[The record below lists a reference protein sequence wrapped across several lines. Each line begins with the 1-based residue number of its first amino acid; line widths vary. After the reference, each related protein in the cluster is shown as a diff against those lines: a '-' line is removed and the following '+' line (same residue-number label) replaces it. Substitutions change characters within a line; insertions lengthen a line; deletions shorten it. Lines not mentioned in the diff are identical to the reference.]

1 MAGDLY
7 GHALAHAWGG
17 SRGIRVSRTQ
27 IRIDTIVTLDL
38 KLIYRII
45 PSFSRDWG
53 IPSVF
58 TMEDPVM
65 SNSSLGHTPS
75 GQRWEFDSSVTTV
88 FDDMLRRS
96 IPQYEVMRHAVTGLA
111 MRYVKPNTDVLDLGC
126 SLGEALAPLIDRFG
140 ADCRYLGVEVSGPM
154 LEGARSRFKHLLDT
168 GVVQIL
174 DLDLRTGFP
183 KASASVILS
192 VLTLQFTP
200 MEHRLRILE
209 DVHSSLLPG
218 GAFILVEKV
227 IGATAPLDRSF
238 VELYYDFKSSSG
250 YTREEIERKRLSLE
264 GVLVPVT
271 AHWNEELLRTVGF
284 RQVDCFWR
292 WMNFAG
298 WIAVKS

>member
-1 MAGDLY
+1 MTSD
-7 GHALAHAWGG
+7 
-17 SRGIRVSRTQ
+17 
-27 IRIDTIVTLDL
+27 
-38 KLIYRII
+38 
-45 PSFSRDWG
+45 
-53 IPSVF
+53 
-58 TMEDPVM
+58 
-65 SNSSLGHTPS
+65 SSLGHTPS
-75 GQRWEFDSSVTTV
+75 GQRWEFDKTVATV

-96 IPQYEVMRHAVTGLA
+96 IPQYEVMRHAVTELA
-111 MRYVKPNTDVLDLGC
+111 TRYVKPRTDVLDLGC
-126 SLGEALAPLIDRFG
+126 SLGEALAPLVDRFG

-154 LEGARSRFKHLLDT
+154 LEACRSRFKPLIDA
-168 GVVQIL
+168 GVVKIL

-183 KASASVILS
+183 KASASLILS

-209 DVHSSLLPG
+209 EAHASLLPG

-227 IGATAPLDRSF
+227 IGAAAPLDRHF
-238 VELYYDFKSSSG
+238 VELYYEFKSSSG

-271 AHWNEELLRTVGF
+271 AHWNEELLKTVGF

>member
-1 MAGDLY
+1 
-7 GHALAHAWGG
+7 
-17 SRGIRVSRTQ
+17 
-27 IRIDTIVTLDL
+27 
-38 KLIYRII
+38 
-45 PSFSRDWG
+45 
-53 IPSVF
+53 
-58 TMEDPVM
+58 MEGPVM

-154 LEGARSRFKHLLDT
+154 LEGARSRFKPLLDT

-183 KASASVILS
+183 KVSASVILS
-192 VLTLQFTP
+192 VLTIQFTP

-227 IGATAPLDRSF
+227 IGATAPLDRNF

-284 RQVDCFWR
+284 RQIDCFWR

>member
-1 MAGDLY
+1 MG
-7 GHALAHAWGG
+7 
-17 SRGIRVSRTQ
+17 
-27 IRIDTIVTLDL
+27 
-38 KLIYRII
+38 
-45 PSFSRDWG
+45 
-53 IPSVF
+53 
-58 TMEDPVM
+58 
-65 SNSSLGHTPS
+65 NSSLGHLPS
-75 GQRWEFDSSVTTV
+75 GRHWEFDTSVAAV

-96 IPQYEVMRHAVTGLA
+96 IPQYEVMRHAVTELA
-111 MRYVKPNTDVLDLGC
+111 KRYVKPSTDVVDLGC
-126 SLGEALAPLIDRFG
+126 ALGEALAPLADSFG
-140 ADCRYLGVEVSGPM
+140 AGCRYLGVEVSGPM
-154 LEGARSRFKHLLDT
+154 LEGARSRFKPLLDT

-192 VLTLQFTP
+192 VLTIQFTP

-227 IGATAPLDRSF
+227 IGATAPLDRNF

-271 AHWNEELLRTVGF
+271 AHWNEELLRTVGSD
-284 RQVDCFWR
+284 RSTASG
-292 WMNFAG
+292 AG
-298 WIAVKS
+298 